1 MENDTGEASFR
12 WDVVTTVKTFKRD
25 YFAVDCICLAFETP
39 DGWIEV
45 NEDMKPFGPFLD
57 AVECYLPG
65 FPRQKDWWRQVMLPA
80 FASNERELW
89 KRNKPEQNQQIQPIA
104 GKPGS
109 G

>member
-1 MENDTGEASFR
+1 
-12 WDVVTTVKTFKRD
+12 
-25 YFAVDCICLAFETP
+25 
-39 DGWIEV
+39 
-45 NEDMKPFGPFLD
+45 
-57 AVECYLPG
+57 
-65 FPRQKDWWRQVMLPA
+65 MLPA